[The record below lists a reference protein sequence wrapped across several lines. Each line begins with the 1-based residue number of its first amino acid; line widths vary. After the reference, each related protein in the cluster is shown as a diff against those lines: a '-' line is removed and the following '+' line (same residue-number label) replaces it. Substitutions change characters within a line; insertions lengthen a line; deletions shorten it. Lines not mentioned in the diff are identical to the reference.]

1 MRCSDLRVRLLAVVS
16 ATTLATMGAAACGS
30 DATTSS
36 SAPADA
42 AGDSHADGTTGSSG
56 GDATDTADA
65 TDALSASDSGSS
77 DAAGDERPPTVR
89 RPFLVG
95 TSLRSASSQAR
106 DDWSAARLSGGDDVG
121 LDPVVARELA
131 KSWLADGLE
140 EHASIAAFARF
151 SMMMLSVAAPPELIA
166 ASQRAS
172 LDEIAHARDC
182 FALARRYGA
191 TDAGPGPLDVHDAM
205 GPGPGSL
212 ADLAALTAEEG
223 CVGETLGAALA
234 GEQLAVAVDPEVRR
248 ILARIVRDEAR
259 HAELAWRFV
268 AWAISEERRGAPGAE
283 GVTRAVTAAAA
294 HAIAATRATEIR
306 AFTADASPWHEH
318 GRLTCAEARA
328 ASERAI
334 VDVLLPCL
342 EALGGDTA
350 PGPAP
355 ETARPDVVSSSEWR
369 GSEEA
374 LSPG

>member
-16 ATTLATMGAAACGS
+16 ATTLATLGVAACGS
-30 DATTSS
+30 DATTST

-42 AGDSHADGTTGSSG
+42 AGDSHADGTTSSG
-56 GDATDTADA
+56 GDAADMSDVA
-65 TDALSASDSGSS
+65 DALSAVDSGSS
-77 DAAGDERPPTVR
+77 DAAGDERPPSIR

-106 DDWSAARLSGGDDVG
+106 DDWSAARLSAGDDLAV
-121 LDPVVARELA
+121 DPAVARELA

-151 SMMMLSVAAPPELIA
+151 SMMMLSVAAPPELVA

-191 TDAGPGPLDVHDAM
+191 TDAGPGPLDVHDAL
-205 GPGPGSL
+205 GPGRRSL

-234 GEQLAVAVDPEVRR
+234 GEQLAAAVDPEVRR
-248 ILARIVRDEAR
+248 ILARIARDEAR

-306 AFTADASPWHEH
+306 PFAADVSQWHAH
-318 GRLTCAEARA
+318 GRLTCAEAREA
-328 ASERAI
+328 TERAI

-342 EALGGDTA
+342 AALAVDGART
-350 PGPAP
+350 PEPAS
-355 ETARPDVVSSSEWR
+355 ETFAW
-369 GSEEA
+369 A
-374 LSPG
+374 

>member
-16 ATTLATMGAAACGS
+16 ATTLATIGVAACGS
-30 DATTSS
+30 DATT
-36 SAPADA
+36 ATGATTDA
-42 AGDSHADGTTGSSG
+42 SGDSLADGATSG
-56 GDATDTADA
+56 DDA
-65 TDALSASDSGSS
+65 TDAISAVEAGSF

-95 TSLRSASSQAR
+95 TSLRSAPSQIR
-106 DDWSAARLSGGDDVG
+106 DDWSAARLSSGDDVAHPA
-121 LDPVVARELA
+121 LDPAVARELA

-151 SMMMLSVAAPPELIA
+151 SMMLLSVAAPPELVA

-191 TDAGPGPLDVHDAM
+191 TDAGPGPLDVHDAL
-205 GPGPGSL
+205 GPGPRSL

-234 GEQLAVAVDPEVRR
+234 AEQLAVAVDPDVRR
-248 ILARIVRDEAR
+248 ILARIVRDESR

-268 AWAISEERRGAPGAE
+268 AWAISEERRGAAAAA
-283 GVTRAVTAAAA
+283 GVTRAVAAAAA
-294 HAIAATRATEIR
+294 HAIAATRATELR
-306 AFTADASPWHEH
+306 PFSADVSRWHEH
-318 GRLTCAEARA
+318 GRLTCAEARE

-334 VDVLLPCL
+334 VDVVLPCL
-342 EALGGDTA
+342 EALSLDGA
-350 PGPAP
+350 RAAGPVE
-355 ETARPDVVSSSEWR
+355 ETAQPS
-369 GSEEA
+369 
-374 LSPG
+374 